1 LTLCGCALSSTP
13 IARHI
18 PSAANAAEFTNT
30 FGEVYLYTSWFSGI
44 FGDGQKEWN
53 GLVSDNELVI
63 GLHPATRSEFD
74 FKVRSYPHLRSL
86 FTDKTSLL
94 REMAREVELTNK
106 MTVTSETFETLSIG
120 QYYHHKGKIDVSR
133 SLFTFLRKEGKMEG
147 QLPGSI
153 YSTSGGVHFVQYL
166 ADVHSDAE
174 TNLSGTVFHAVALI
188 PETVKPEERE
198 RLVNVMKLFIE
209 NMDLSRAPK

>member
-1 LTLCGCALSSTP
+1 
-13 IARHI
+13 
-18 PSAANAAEFTNT
+18 
-30 FGEVYLYTSWFSGI
+30 
-44 FGDGQKEWN
+44 
-53 GLVSDNELVI
+53 
-63 GLHPATRSEFD
+63 
-74 FKVRSYPHLRSL
+74 
-86 FTDKTSLL
+86 
-94 REMAREVELTNK
+94 MAREVELTNK